1 MVVAEAI
8 GVAEQS
14 VVSGV
19 RSFHMPPRR
28 KMSELK
34 AQSFGSVEEAV
45 LVQWM
50 VVVVVNLQLE
60 ALRVLRATTMMML
73 IQSCVVY
80 FPCRGFSSF

>member
-1 MVVAEAI
+1 MEVI

-19 RSFHMPPRR
+19 RFFHMPPRR
-28 KMSELK
+28 RMSELK

-45 LVQWM
+45 LVPW
-50 VVVVVNLQLE
+50 VVVNLKLE
-60 ALRVLRATTMMML
+60 ALQMLRATTMMML
-73 IQSCVVY
+73 IQSCVGY